1 MANRQFCERLNKELD
16 DIGLPQNSMERVD
29 ALAKLLKIPRFQA
42 ELLLNGNKKPT
53 DPLISA
59 LADEL
64 EVQAEWLV
72 GTKVQKKHS

>member
-29 ALAKLLKIPRFQA
+29 ALAKLLKIRKFQA
-42 ELLLNGNKKPT
+42 ELLLNGSKKPS
-53 DPLISA
+53 DPLIST

-64 EVQAEWLV
+64 EVNAEWLL
-72 GTKVQKKHS
+72 GTETLKKHS